1 VYHVTRL
8 KNGLRIATAEMP
20 HMASVSL
27 GIWLGV
33 GARYEPEALNGVCHF
48 IEHLLFKGTRRRSA
62 KRISEEVEGMGGYL
76 NAFTSEETTCFH
88 CRASARFLPELL
100 DVLLD
105 MLKNSR
111 FAADDIF
118 KEREVIKD
126 EIAMY
131 VDEPHHQVQ
140 ELLNATMWPNHPLGR
155 PITGTAQSLD
165 GITRG
170 DLTGFL
176 AANYVTSNMV
186 IAAAGNV
193 RHAHLL
199 RLVRGH
205 AGAWK
210 PSFAPAYLSIYNTQQ
225 RPTVRLHTKKT
236 EQAQIALGIRTCS
249 RHDPRRY
256 ALRLLNTILGENMS
270 SRLFQ
275 EIREDRGLAYSIY
288 STPSFFHDTGDLVI
302 SAGLDTEELRPT
314 LHLVMRELGR
324 LAQRPPSRA
333 ELRRARDYVMG
344 QIDLSLENTENQM
357 NWMGEQ
363 LLGYGEVIGPDDI
376 KRRLGSVTASQ
387 IRDAARDFFRPE
399 RFNLALVSPETSDRG
414 LAELLSGVTQPVRLA
429 AHWSAQHLRNKR
441 LRGKLAGPFDKH

>member
-1 VYHVTRL
+1 
-8 KNGLRIATAEMP
+8 
-20 HMASVSL
+20 MASVSL
-27 GIWLGV
+27 GIWLGI

-48 IEHLLFKGTRRRSA
+48 IEHLLFKGTQRRSA
-62 KRISEEVEGMGGYL
+62 KRISEAVEGMGGYL

-105 MLKNSR
+105 MLRNSR
-111 FAADDIF
+111 FDPDDIV

-131 VDEPHHQVQ
+131 VDEPNHQVQ

-155 PITGTAQSLD
+155 PITGTPQTLD
-165 GITRG
+165 GITRS
-170 DLTGFL
+170 DMTGFL
-176 AANYVTSNMV
+176 TTNYVTSNMV

-193 RHAHLL
+193 RHAQLM
-199 RLVRGH
+199 RLVRSH
-205 AGAWK
+205 TRAWK
-210 PSFAPAYLSIYNTQQ
+210 PSLPPAFLSTYRTQQ
-225 RPTVRLHTKKT
+225 SPTVRLHTKKT
-236 EQAQIALGIRTCS
+236 EQTQIALGIRTCS
-249 RHDPRRY
+249 RHDQRRY

-275 EIREDRGLAYSIY
+275 VIREDRGLAYSIY

-314 LHLVMRELGR
+314 LRLIIRELGQ
-324 LAQRPPSRA
+324 LVERPPSTA
-333 ELRRARDYVMG
+333 ELRRARDYVIG

-357 NWMGEQ
+357 NWLGEQ
-363 LLGYGEVIGPDDI
+363 LLGYGEVIGPEEI
-376 KRRLGSVTASQ
+376 HRRLRSVTASQ
-387 IRDAARDFFRPE
+387 IRSVARDFFRPE

-414 LAELLSGVTQPVRLA
+414 LADSLSRLQEPVG
-429 AHWSAQHLRNKR
+429 SASYPPQRHLRNHG
-441 LRGKLAGPFDKH
+441 LRGKVAGDFDTR